1 MDKDKWQVPR
11 RIEHTY
17 SWAINAL
24 MDKIFANFDYINPFD
39 YIDRIE
45 EFVASKAFYHV
56 AENIAHKMITSVYN
70 HNARTWK
77 EAAARGTRGK
87 EIYQA
92 IQKQMQGSVG
102 DKVYSLVDYN
112 AYLITSTPLN
122 ISREITKYVLE
133 QQQRGRRSEDISDDL
148 AKRLPGIKRSRVNL
162 IARTETSKASSA
174 LTRAQSHDLGIQW
187 FEWITSKDARVRKSH
202 DNLDHVLM
210 SYYDLPSPEALVG
223 EKNVGKYGPGD
234 IYNCRCY
241 AAPVINANYINFP
254 HKIYSN
260 GIIRTITK
268 NNFKELVG

>member
-17 SWAINAL
+17 DWAIKAL
-24 MDKIFANFDYINPFD
+24 MDKIFDDFDYINPFD
-39 YIDRIE
+39 YIERIE
-45 EFVASKAFYHV
+45 EFVASKAFYRV
-56 AENIAHKMITSVYN
+56 AESIAYNMVTAVYN

-77 EAAARGTRGK
+77 EAAARGTKGR

-92 IQKQMQGSVG
+92 LQKQMQGPVG

-112 AYLITSTPLN
+112 AYLISSTPLN
-122 ISREITKYVLE
+122 ISKEITKYVME
-133 QQQRGRRSEDISDDL
+133 QQQRGRRSEDISNDL
-148 AKRLPGIKRSRVNL
+148 AARLPGLKRSRVNL

-174 LTRAQSHDLGIQW
+174 LTRAQSHDLGIEW

-223 EKNVGKYGPGD
+223 EKNVGRYGPGD

-241 AAPVINANYINFP
+241 AAPVINVNYLDFP

-260 GIIRTITK
+260 GTIWKITK
-268 NNFKELVG
+268 SSFRELVS